1 MHIQLINLT
10 FNLIKKKQIERL
22 FDTMFTVS
30 FEIFFLPIFHMNV
43 NESYGIS
50 RRMVY
55 IKNISYM
62 YVENTH

>member
-1 MHIQLINLT
+1 
-10 FNLIKKKQIERL
+10 
-22 FDTMFTVS
+22 MFTVS
-30 FEIFFLPIFHMNV
+30 FEIFFLPIFHVKV

-55 IKNISYM
+55 INNISYM

>member
-30 FEIFFLPIFHMNV
+30 FEIFFLPIFHVNV

-55 IKNISYM
+55 INNISYM
-62 YVENTH
+62 YVKNTH